1 MATVQNLSF
10 PGTIDRPYTT
20 PNRRGAA
27 LPVPLYAGEIFLNTA
42 SGLAFVAVPPTGL
55 PIGSWA
61 ATDWVQFSYG
71 LGLN

>member
-1 MATVQNLSF
+1 MQNLGN
-10 PGTIDRPYTT
+10 PGAIDRPYTT

-27 LPVPLYAGEIFLNTA
+27 LVVPLYAGEIFLNTA
-42 SGLAFVAVPPTGL
+42 TGLAYVAVPP
-55 PIGSWA
+55 IGVPPAGWA